1 MNCLPNSGAAAKSAS
16 IIMFNGLARQKGYTA
31 AILSNI
37 FASSSTG
44 SRLAVLAASPSSLAA
59 VSSSFRLFNS
69 LELINLHFLIEQFG
83 IDNFK
88 FGIKT
93 FNIFLCRQIS
103 QSLFAQRIYR

>member
-1 MNCLPNSGAAAKSAS
+1 
-16 IIMFNGLARQKGYTA
+16 MFNGLARQKGYIRR
-31 AILSNI
+31 ILSNI
-37 FASSSTG
+37 FASSSTD
-44 SRLAVLAASPSSLAA
+44 SRLAVLAVSPSSLAA
-59 VSSSFRLFNS
+59 VSSPIFRLFNS

-103 QSLFAQRIYR
+103 QSLFA